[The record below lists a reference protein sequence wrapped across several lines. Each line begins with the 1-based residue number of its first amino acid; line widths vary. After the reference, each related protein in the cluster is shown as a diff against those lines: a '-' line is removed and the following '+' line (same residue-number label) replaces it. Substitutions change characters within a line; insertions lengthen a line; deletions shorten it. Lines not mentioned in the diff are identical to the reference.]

1 MGSRSTDNTLRGPED
16 YESWTITAPSDP
28 RLPNGGGY
36 PITLYTVTAAA
47 AARGAQN
54 YITFQTDFDREET
67 NYWHG
72 FDVTFNARLRQ
83 GLTFSGRHQHGP

>member
-1 MGSRSTDNTLRGPED
+1 MRAAGGMGSPQTDNTLRGPED
-16 YESWTITAPSDP
+16 YEQWTITAPSDP

-54 YITFQTDFDREET
+54 IITFDE
-67 NYWHG
+67 
-72 FDVTFNARLRQ
+72 RLHR
-83 GLTFSGRHQHGP
+83 R